1 MTTIASDIATWTP
14 AVSTPKPR
22 PRVIEYAGDGA
33 FIYVPTDDVQ
43 ESRRTVDD
51 AGRTVGGC
59 HVCGQDIEGE
69 DARYYAAT
77 VRLAGRP
84 NPAARAGDRPY
95 AGATEVRL
103 TERLRRHF
111 ITGHVSTSSSLREES
126 DHE

>member
-14 AVSTPKPR
+14 AVSTPKAR
-22 PRVIEYAGDGA
+22 PLVIEYAGNGA

-51 AGRTVGGC
+51 TGRTVGGC

-84 NPAARAGDRPY
+84 NPGARGRPAVRRRHRSPPHRARAQALHRRPRVHIIL
-95 AGATEVRL
+95 ASRGVRQ
-103 TERLRRHF
+103 
-111 ITGHVSTSSSLREES
+111 
-126 DHE
+126 